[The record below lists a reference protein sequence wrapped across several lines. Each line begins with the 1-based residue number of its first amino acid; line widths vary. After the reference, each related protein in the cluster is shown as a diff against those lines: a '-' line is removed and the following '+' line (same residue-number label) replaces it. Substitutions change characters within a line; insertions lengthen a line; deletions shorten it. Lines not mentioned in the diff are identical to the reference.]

1 MVTSVITN
9 LKVTMAKFH
18 LYKAKLIKRK
28 KMQWVKPKCV
38 ADSLIKR
45 KFYKVR
51 VPKETTYLETCM
63 SLMLVTF

>member
-28 KMQWVKPKCV
+28 WN
-38 ADSLIKR
+38 
-45 KFYKVR
+45 
-51 VPKETTYLETCM
+51 E
-63 SLMLVTF
+63 